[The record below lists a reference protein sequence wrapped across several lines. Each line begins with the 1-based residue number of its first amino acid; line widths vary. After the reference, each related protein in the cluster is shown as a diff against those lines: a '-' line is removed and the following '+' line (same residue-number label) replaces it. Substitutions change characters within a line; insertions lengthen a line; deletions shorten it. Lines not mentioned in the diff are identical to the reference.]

1 MSAPMNVN
9 KTRSKKCGVR
19 WQHPEIPGT
28 ITEETVGR
36 PKEGSDTYVNDN
48 KAKQSFGCT
57 SHINNRPTHLMPS
70 APIFCLLLPYHSH
83 SPARSHHL
91 SSPRSPLHSSS
102 RLVYI
107 INQHFFTF
115 LLLFHYLEQNRE
127 VRK

>member
-48 KAKQSFGCT
+48 KAKLSFGCT
-57 SHINNRPTHLMPS
+57 LG
-70 APIFCLLLPYHSH
+70 
-83 SPARSHHL
+83 
-91 SSPRSPLHSSS
+91 
-102 RLVYI
+102 
-107 INQHFFTF
+107 
-115 LLLFHYLEQNRE
+115 
-127 VRK
+127 